1 MHPEDFHKQLD
12 QDRLTAAL
20 QDAERATAGKINV
33 YVSHGHIED
42 ALSAARERFGR
53 LGLHLHDHR
62 ASVLIYIAPKTH
74 KFAVLGDKAIHEKCG
89 EAYWQQLADRLAVDL
104 KKGDLTAALL
114 NAIASLKATM
124 AEHFPAFA
132 RH

>member
-1 MHPEDFHKQLD
+1 MHPKDFHKQLD

-20 QDAERATAGKINV
+20 LDAEQATAAKIFV
-33 YVSHGHIED
+33 YVSHRRIED
-42 ALSAARERFGR
+42 PMPAAQERFAR

-62 ASVLIYIAPKTH
+62 ASVLIYIVPTTH

-89 EAYWQQLADRLAVDL
+89 EDYWKRLADQLSVDL

-124 AEHFPAFA
+124 TEHFPG
-132 RH
+132 

>member
-1 MHPEDFHKQLD
+1 MHPDDFHKGLD

-20 QDAERATAGKINV
+20 QDAERATAGKIFV
-33 YVSHGHIED
+33 YVSHRHIED
-42 ALSAARERFGR
+42 ALPAARERFAR

-62 ASVLIYIAPKTH
+62 ASVLIYLVPKTH

-89 EAYWQQLADRLAVDL
+89 EPYWQKLADQLSLDL

-114 NAIASLKATM
+114 NAIASLKVVM
-124 AEHFPAFA
+124 AEHFP
-132 RH
+132 RN